1 MPPVEEKVYD
11 VDVAVIG
18 CGPVGALTANLLGA
32 RGVRTLVVERNPSPR
47 GRPRAL
53 PCDDEALRSYQQAG
67 LIEQVS
73 RDMHAVPV
81 VEYVNRGGRALA
93 TVALAEVD
101 FGLGHPPLSFV
112 DQRPLEQTLRAGLGR
127 FDQVALSLGVELV
140 ALRQDAEGV
149 TLVLRDMITL
159 ESRTVR
165 ARYVL
170 GCDGARS
177 TTRAATGV
185 ALAGSSYAEPWLEIS
200 GDVAPDAIRVER
212 TTFVCDWRR
221 PAFASPGA
229 KGSYRMEFMLRPGE
243 TADEMRRPETIG
255 TLVEPYVDPSRF
267 AVTGAAV
274 NTYHHFVAR
283 QWRVGRV
290 FLLGDAAHQI
300 PPFMGQGLC
309 SGLRDAANLSWK
321 LALVLAGDAD
331 PTLLETY
338 EIERRPHTAA
348 MARTSARLGRLFQ
361 VRSRSAAW
369 LRDNALGVLQ
379 TVPRIRRFVRHF
391 EFKPLPAYP
400 TGLMAGGRRDGGV
413 GTMFPQPR
421 VATVAMPAPHLLD
434 EALGAGFAVLGLGG
448 AAEPS
453 RGEWGEWREL
463 AVRFAVVHQ
472 AGTAPEGL
480 PPACGYGGVERVDLV
495 DVDGTISAWLRRYR
509 VEAVVL
515 RPDRFVYG
523 VVAADETGRVGHALA
538 AALGTPQASTR
549 PSVSARGAGLAGG

>member
-1 MPPVEEKVYD
+1 MPPAQEKVHD

-32 RGVRTLVVERNPSPR
+32 RGVRTLVVERHASPH

-53 PCDDEALRSYQQAG
+53 SCDDEALRIYQQAG
-67 LIEQVS
+67 LVEQVS
-73 RDMHAVPV
+73 RDTHTVPV
-81 VEYVNRGGRALA
+81 AEYVNRAGRAVA

-101 FGLGHPPLSFV
+101 FGLGHPPLGFV

-127 FDQVALSLGVELV
+127 FGHVDLRLGVELV

-149 TLVLRDMITL
+149 TLVLRDVITL
-159 ESRTVR
+159 ESRMVR

-177 TTRAATGV
+177 TTRAATGIGV
-185 ALAGSSYAEPWLEIS
+185 VGSSYAEPWLEIS
-200 GDVAPDAIRVER
+200 GDVAPDGIRVER

-229 KGSYRMEFMLRPGE
+229 KGSYRMAFMLRPGE

-255 TLVEPYVDPSRF
+255 ALVEPYVDPSRF
-267 AVTGAAV
+267 AVTGAV
-274 NTYHHFVAR
+274 VSTYHHFVAR

-290 FLLGDAAHQI
+290 FLLGDAAHRI
-300 PPFMGQGLC
+300 PPFLGQGLC
-309 SGLRDAANLSWK
+309 GGLRDAANLSWK
-321 LALVLAGDAD
+321 VALVLAGAAD
-331 PTLLETY
+331 PTLLDTY
-338 EIERRPHTAA
+338 EIERRPHATA
-348 MARTSARLGRLFQ
+348 MARTSARLGRVFL

-369 LRDNALGVLQ
+369 LRDSALRVLQ

-400 TGLMAGGRRDGGV
+400 TGLMAGGRCDGGV

-421 VATVAMPAPHLLD
+421 VATAARPAPHLLD
-434 EALGAGFAVLGLGG
+434 EALGAGFAVLGFGG

-453 RGEWGEWREL
+453 RGEWREP
-463 AVRFAVVHQ
+463 AVRFAVVHR

-480 PPACGYGGVERVDLV
+480 PPLRGDGGAERVDLV
-495 DVDGTISAWLRRYR
+495 DVDGTISAWLRRHR

-523 VVAADETGRVGHALA
+523 VVPAGGTGRAGHALA
-538 AALGTPQASTR
+538 TALGTPQ
-549 PSVSARGAGLAGG
+549 SAPGPPVARRSGT

>member
-1 MPPVEEKVYD
+1 MPPAEEKVYD

-32 RGVRTLVVERNPSPR
+32 RGVRTLVVERNPSPQD
-47 GRPRAL
+47 RPRAL
-53 PCDDEALRSYQQAG
+53 CCDDEALRIYQQAG

-73 RDMHAVPV
+73 RDLHTVPV
-81 VEYVNRGGRALA
+81 AEYVNGEGRAFA
-93 TVALAEVD
+93 TVVLAEVD
-101 FGLGHPPLSFV
+101 FGLGHPPLSVV
-112 DQRPLEQTLRAGLGR
+112 DQRPLERALRAGLGR
-127 FDQVALSLGVELV
+127 FDHVVLRLGVELV
-140 ALRQDAEGV
+140 ALRQDTDGV

-159 ESRTVR
+159 DSRTVR

-177 TTRAATGV
+177 TTRAATGIGV
-185 ALAGSSYAEPWLEIS
+185 VGSRYAEPWLEIS
-200 GDVAPDAIRVER
+200 GEVAPDGIRVDR

-229 KGSYRMEFMLRPGE
+229 EGSYRMEFMLRPGE

-255 TLVEPYVDPSRF
+255 ALVEPYVDPLRF
-267 AVTGAAV
+267 AVTGAVV

-290 FLLGDAAHQI
+290 FLLGDAAHRT

-309 SGLRDAANLSWK
+309 GGLRDAANLSWK

-338 EIERRPHTAA
+338 EIERRTHTAA
-348 MARTSARLGRLFQ
+348 MARTSARLGRVLQ

-379 TVPRIRRFVRHF
+379 TVPRIRRFVRHL
-391 EFKPLPAYP
+391 EFRPLPVCP
-400 TGLMAGGRRDGGV
+400 TGLMAGGRCAGGV

-421 VATVAMPAPHLLD
+421 VATAAVPAPHLLD
-434 EALGAGFAVLGLGG
+434 EALGVGFAVLGFGG

-453 RGEWGEWREL
+453 RGEWREP

-480 PPACGYGGVERVDLV
+480 PPVRGYGGAERVDLV
-495 DVDGTISAWLRRYR
+495 DVDGTISAWLRRHR

-523 VVAADETGRVGHALA
+523 VVAAGETGRAGRALA
-538 AALGTPQASTR
+538 AALGTPRTSTR
-549 PSVSARGAGLAGG
+549 PSVSARGAGLTGG